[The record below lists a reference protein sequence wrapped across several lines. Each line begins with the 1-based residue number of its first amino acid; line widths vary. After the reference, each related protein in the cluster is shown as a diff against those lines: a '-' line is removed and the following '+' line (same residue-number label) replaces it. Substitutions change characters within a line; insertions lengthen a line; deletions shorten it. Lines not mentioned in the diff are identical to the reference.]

1 MAVKFKQSSVVGSL
15 SITPLIDVVFLLLI
29 FFLVATQFE
38 ENDRELAVELPDAEQ
53 SLPLTEEP
61 KILYVNIDQEGRY
74 FVSGRVRTLSEV
86 ESLVREAVANNP
98 LTQSVMIRADRR
110 VQLDSFVAAVDLCK
124 KHGVTYA
131 LQTEGQ

>member
-1 MAVKFKQSSVVGSL
+1 MAVKFKQSTVVSSL

-38 ENDRELAVELPDAEQ
+38 EKDRELAVELPDAEQ

-74 FVSGRVRTLSEV
+74 FVSGKVRSLDEV
-86 ESLVREAVANNP
+86 ETLVREAVANNP

-131 LQTEGQ
+131 LQTEGE

>member
-1 MAVKFKQSSVVGSL
+1 MAVKFKQSSVISSL

-61 KILYVNIDQEGRY
+61 KILYINIDQEGRY
-74 FVSGRVRTLSEV
+74 FVSGRVRTLDEV
-86 ESLVREAVANNP
+86 EALVREAVANNP

-131 LQTEGQ
+131 LQTEGE